1 MMFRLSYIQ
10 DFADGTLKEVD
21 YYMIIFATDLMVD
34 ATLFVP
40 LRAFASFIRYYLL
53 PAHLSSC
60 VYFGKVFSGM
70 VL

>member
-53 PAHLSSC
+53 PAYL
-60 VYFGKVFSGM
+60 
-70 VL
+70 